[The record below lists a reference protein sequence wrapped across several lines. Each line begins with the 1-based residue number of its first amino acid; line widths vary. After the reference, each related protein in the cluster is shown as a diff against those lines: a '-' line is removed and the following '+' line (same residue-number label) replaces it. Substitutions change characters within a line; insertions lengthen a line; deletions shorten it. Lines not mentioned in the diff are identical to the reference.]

1 MSPVRSAS
9 GFAAV
14 AFAFA
19 VVMAGTTIPTPLYAL
34 YSAELG
40 FTVFTLTIVFS
51 AYAIGVIAALIAFG
65 RWSDVVGRR
74 PLLLAGV
81 ALSAVSAVVFL
92 TAGPVSQLIV
102 GRVLS
107 GLSAGIYVG
116 TATAAI
122 IELAPESWKHRA
134 PAVATAANIGGL
146 GVGPLVTGFLAE
158 YGPSPLHTPFVL
170 NLAVLIVAGIGIW
183 FIPEPVAVRSG
194 RLSIQPLS
202 LPREVRGV
210 FTRAAIGAAAGFAVM
225 GSFTS
230 VSPSFVSKIL
240 GFDNHA
246 LAGCVVATLLA
257 FSTISQ
263 LAARRVPTQPAMIIG
278 CALLVLGT
286 TVLIGALTTRSL
298 SLMLVGAATVG
309 VGQGLSFSKGLAAL
323 VEVCPAD
330 RRAEVTSAYFV
341 VAFLAISFP
350 VVGQGFAAATWGLYA
365 GGLILDIAAA
375 ALSLLALVSTVIASR
390 RRHES
395 EPGGAHDPRV
405 PAAD

>member
-1 MSPVRSAS
+1 
-9 GFAAV
+9 
-14 AFAFA
+14 
-19 VVMAGTTIPTPLYAL
+19 
-34 YSAELG
+34 
-40 FTVFTLTIVFS
+40 
-51 AYAIGVIAALIAFG
+51 
-65 RWSDVVGRR
+65 
-74 PLLLAGV
+74 
-81 ALSAVSAVVFL
+81 
-92 TAGPVSQLIV
+92 
-102 GRVLS
+102 
-107 GLSAGIYVG
+107 
-116 TATAAI
+116 
-122 IELAPESWKHRA
+122 
-134 PAVATAANIGGL
+134 
-146 GVGPLVTGFLAE
+146 
-158 YGPSPLHTPFVL
+158 
-170 NLAVLIVAGIGIW
+170 
-183 FIPEPVAVRSG
+183 
-194 RLSIQPLS
+194 
-202 LPREVRGV
+202 
-210 FTRAAIGAAAGFAVM
+210 M

-263 LAARRVPTQPAMIIG
+263 LGARRVPTQPAMIIG

-298 SLMLVGAATVG
+298 SLMLVAAATVG

-330 RRAEVTSAYFV
+330 RRGEVTSAYFV

-365 GGLILDIAAA
+365 GGLVLDIAAV

>member
-1 MSPVRSAS
+1 MSPVRSTS

-74 PLLLAGV
+74 PLLLGGV

-146 GVGPLVTGFLAE
+146 GVGPLATGFLAE

-183 FIPEPVAVRSG
+183 LIPEPVAVRSG

-202 LPREVRGV
+202 LPRED
-210 FTRAAIGAAAGFAVM
+210 AVC
-225 GSFTS
+225 
-230 VSPSFVSKIL
+230 SPE
-240 GFDNHA
+240 
-246 LAGCVVATLLA
+246 
-257 FSTISQ
+257 
-263 LAARRVPTQPAMIIG
+263 RR
-278 CALLVLGT
+278 
-286 TVLIGALTTRSL
+286 
-298 SLMLVGAATVG
+298 
-309 VGQGLSFSKGLAAL
+309 
-323 VEVCPAD
+323 
-330 RRAEVTSAYFV
+330 
-341 VAFLAISFP
+341 
-350 VVGQGFAAATWGLYA
+350 
-365 GGLILDIAAA
+365 
-375 ALSLLALVSTVIASR
+375 
-390 RRHES
+390 S
-395 EPGGAHDPRV
+395 EPPPDSQ
-405 PAAD
+405 